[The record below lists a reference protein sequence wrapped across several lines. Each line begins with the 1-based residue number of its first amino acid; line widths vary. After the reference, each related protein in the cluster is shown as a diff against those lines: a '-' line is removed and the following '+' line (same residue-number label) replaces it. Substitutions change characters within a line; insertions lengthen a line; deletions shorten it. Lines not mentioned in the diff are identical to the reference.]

1 MQELKIGGIYRH
13 YKGNLYKVLMTAR
26 HSETE
31 EELVIYEALYEQGGT
46 WARPKAMFLEQ
57 VTVNSKLLDRF
68 SLVEQF

>member
-1 MQELKIGGIYRH
+1 
-13 YKGNLYKVLMTAR
+13 MTAR

-57 VTVNSKLLDRF
+57 VTVNGKRLDRF
-68 SLVEQF
+68 SLID